1 MSTILLCIIA
11 LPNLILADVI
21 GINCQKPALI
31 EGFTPVLKECIV
43 DYYPPVSS
51 CDLAH
56 ESCTEICEGRCE
68 PGYRSY
74 DCPKLIRSVK
84 IK

>member
-1 MSTILLCIIA
+1 MIA
-11 LPNLILADVI
+11 LPNLIQADVI

-31 EGFTPVLKECIV
+31 EGFTPALKECIV
-43 DYYPPVSS
+43 DFYPTVSS

-56 ESCTEICEGRCE
+56 ESCSEPCEGMCK

-74 DCPKLIRSVK
+74 HCPKLIRFVK
-84 IK
+84 FK